1 MKFKAGRIV
10 GFVAL
15 CALSAGLV
23 VGNVVC
29 FNVLGVDFINSAIAG
44 SGATSG
50 DEESAQKGDKLVKK
64 ITEDGTVLLKNENST
79 LPLDTSKNNKVNV
92 FGYTSNDKGWVFT
105 GVGSGSCKPDPEK
118 RIGLLQ
124 GLKNAG
130 FEYNEDLADK
140 YDKSIDTSDEW
151 LSMNQNG
158 KIIQPSNDFYT
169 DSLITSAKSY
179 SDTALVVL
187 SRNSGENV
195 GEVPTTQT
203 DYVTGATD
211 ETRSYLDISAKEE
224 YMLDLVEKNFE
235 KVIVILNTSNNMQC
249 GFLNDEGVD
258 AALYCGPTGLSG
270 AESVANL
277 LAGEKV
283 STDTDGKKTT
293 TKISPSGKLADTYAY
308 NYSTEPAFA
317 NSFVKNKSATGGN
330 IVYQENMYFGYRWY
344 ETADA
349 EGFFRGL
356 EKGYDSAVL
365 YPFGYGLS
373 YTSFKWTMKEVSL
386 PKGSALQADS
396 NIKITVTVENTGNYP
411 GKDVVELYY
420 LPPYIKNGIEK
431 SAITLG
437 DFAKTSVLQ
446 PGESQDVTLSLSAY
460 SMSSYDCYNK
470 NDNGNAGY
478 ELDAGSYSL
487 QLRKDVHNLKE
498 MDDNSNTLT
507 YNVENTIN
515 ITKDPVTDYDVINRF
530 TGEDAYG
537 WVPIDGSNVGVNE
550 TYLSRSNFIGTF
562 KDTSSRLPTD
572 TKKMTEA
579 KTYQSSAM
587 DQETMPSFGAENGL
601 YLVTKKDGTKASAAD
616 LASPSNLVFNDTLVD
631 KLMKD
636 YDGELWDQIVD
647 QVTINEATELVE
659 KSGFGSPVIESIGK
673 PKTLDFDGPS
683 GFNQNT
689 QKIAEDKSTWTSYPC
704 EAVIG
709 CTWNEALAYEIGQSM
724 AYEASKSGI
733 NGWYAPG
740 VNLHRSN
747 YNGRNYEYYS
757 EDPIISG
764 DLSSATI
771 QGAKSG
777 GLYTYIKH
785 FALSEEGD
793 NAKGVDTWITEQTFR
808 EIYLKPFEIAV
819 KGGAQGVMTAFNRI
833 GAIWAGAIY
842 DLCTEILRNEWG
854 FKGSVVTDWS
864 SGDEIMNPTRGV
876 IAGNDLWLDPMKTN
890 YAPLDKTDPTS
901 MYCAK
906 LAVKHNLYTYVST
919 YQYSRD
925 YNPEDNDYKVNAGI
939 KGPTS
944 SSSWWIPT
952 LYSIDVL
959 VFGGAI
965 FMGLYTFLPFFNKF
979 KKI

>member
-1 MKFKAGRIV
+1 MKYKLGRII
-10 GFVAL
+10 GFG
-15 CALSAGLV
+15 ALSALSIGLI
-23 VGNVVC
+23 VGNVYC
-29 FNVLGVDFINSAIAG
+29 FKVLGVDFINSALAG

-50 DEESAQKGDKLVKK
+50 DEESAQKGEKLVKK
-64 ITEDGTVLLKNENST
+64 ISEEGTVLLKNDNNT
-79 LPLDTSKNNKVNV
+79 LPLDTSANNKVNV

-118 RIGLLQ
+118 RIGILK
-124 GLKNAG
+124 GLTNAG
-130 FEYNEDLADK
+130 FEYNTDLANK
-140 YDKSIDTSDEW
+140 YDSAISTSDEW
-151 LSMNQNG
+151 LSMNGNG

-169 DSLITSAKSY
+169 DDLINSCKTF
-179 SDTALVVL
+179 SDTAIVVL
-187 SRNSGENV
+187 SRCSGENV

-203 DYVTGATD
+203 DYLTGETD
-211 ETRSYLDISAKEE
+211 STRSYLDISAKEE
-224 YMLDLVEKNFE
+224 YMLNLVEDNFS
-235 KVIVILNTSNNMQC
+235 KVIVILNTTNNMQC
-249 GFLNDEGVD
+249 GFLKNDKIQ
-258 AALYCGPTGLSG
+258 AALYCGPTGLCG
-270 AESVANL
+270 AESVANI
-277 LAGEKV
+277 LA
-283 STDTDGKKTT
+283 GKKTT
-293 TKISPSGKLADTYAY
+293 TDSDGKETTETVSPSGKLADTYAY
-308 NYSTEPAFA
+308 DYSTEPAYA
-317 NSFVKNKSATGGN
+317 NSFVRNKSTTGGN

-344 ETADA
+344 ETADQ
-349 EGFFRGL
+349 EGFFNGL
-356 EKGYDSAVL
+356 DAGYDSAVA

-373 YTSFKWTMKEVSL
+373 YTTFSWNLKSVSL
-386 PKGSALQADS
+386 PTGSNLDKDS
-396 NIKITVTVENTGNYP
+396 KIEVTVTVTNTGDYA

-420 LPPYIKNGIEK
+420 LPPYIDGGIEK
-431 SAITLG
+431 SYISLG
-437 DFAKTSVLQ
+437 DYAKTSLLE
-446 PGESQDVTLSLSAY
+446 PKESQDVTLSLTAY
-460 SMSSYDCYNK
+460 DMASYDCYDMN
-470 NDNGNAGY
+470 NSTHTGY
-478 ELDAGSYSL
+478 ELDKGDYSL
-487 QLRKDVHNLKE
+487 ELKSDVHTKKE
-498 MDDNSNTLT
+498 MSTNTLT
-507 YNVENTIN
+507 YHVTDTIN
-515 ITKDPVTDYDVINRF
+515 IDNDPTTGYAVTNRF
-530 TGEDAYG
+530 TGADAYA
-537 WVPIDGSNVGVNE
+537 WTPIDGSNVGINE
-550 TYLSRSNFIGTF
+550 TYLSRKDFVSTF
-562 KDTSSRLPTD
+562 KDTASRLPTE
-572 TKKMTEA
+572 TAQIA
-579 KTYQSSAM
+579 KARTFTSSAQ
-587 DQETMPSFGAENGL
+587 DTETMPTFGTDSSL
-601 YLVTKKDGTKASAAD
+601 YLVTKADGTKATKKE
-616 LASPSNLVFNDTLVD
+616 LESPSNLVFNDTLVD
-631 KLMKD
+631 DLMKD
-636 YDGELWDQIVD
+636 YNSDLWDKVVD
-647 QVTINEATELVE
+647 EATIDEVTGLVE
-659 KSGFGSPVIESIGK
+659 RSGFGSPAIESIGK

-704 EAVIG
+704 EEGIG
-709 CTWNEALAYEIGQSM
+709 CTWNQALAYEIGQSM